1 MKKKF
6 TMSFLTERG
15 TAGSWEHHG
24 MPLTIEEIIKVL
36 KYWVCD
42 GFTIHHLTIRVA

>member
-15 TAGSWEHHG
+15 AAGSWEHHG
-24 MPLTIEEIIKVL
+24 MPLTMEEIIKVL

-42 GFTIHHLTIRVA
+42 GFTIHHLTIRAA